1 MTSDPIEGYVIEAA
15 AGADLILDAE
25 SLAAVTVNTRILR
38 ARYAEFADLPLA
50 DDLDPA
56 AVLRL

>member
-1 MTSDPIEGYVIEAA
+1 M
-15 AGADLILDAE
+15 
-25 SLAAVTVNTRILR
+25 RILR
-38 ARYAEFADLPLA
+38 ARYAEFADLPLP